1 MREVD
6 KKAFGARV
14 ARRREALNLSQG
26 DLAKHVGMKQ
36 QGVDNIEHGVVAR
49 PRLMRELAT
58 ALKTTERWLL
68 WQEGPE
74 VVSSNTPHSI
84 YEVPVIPWDNAGK
97 LADPKARIPTDDA
110 WMLPI
115 AGRLGNGEFF
125 ALEVVDDAMDRFSRP
140 GSIIIVNK
148 DDRELVADRRY
159 VFCLRREPCLY
170 RSWFPNP
177 NRLEPASISG
187 QHDAIFIN
195 RMKDLTV
202 IGRVYLSVLDLRGP
216 RD

>member
-14 ARRREALNLSQG
+14 ARRREALKLSQG
-26 DLAKHVGMKQ
+26 DLAKNVGMKQ

-49 PRLMRELAT
+49 PRLLRELAT
-58 ALKTTERWLL
+58 ALSTSERWLL

-74 VVSSNTPHSI
+74 VVSPTPSHLI
-84 YEVPVIPWDNAGK
+84 IDVPVIPWAKAGK
-97 LADPKARIPTDDA
+97 MADPKARIPTDDA
-110 WMLPI
+110 WLLPM
-115 AGRLGNGEFF
+115 AGNLGAGEFF
-125 ALEVVDDAMDRFSRP
+125 GLEVQDDAMDRFSRP

-148 DDRELVADRRY
+148 ADRELVPDRRY
-159 VFCLRREPCLY
+159 VFCLRGEPCLY
-170 RSWFPNP
+170 RSWFTNP

-187 QHDAIFIN
+187 QHDAIFIS
-195 RMKDLTV
+195 RMKDLAV
-202 IGRVYLSVLDLRGP
+202 IGRVYLSVLDLRGE